1 LSPDQFTRSTGLSS
15 FPGYLNKAVDGEGN
29 LAVFANG
36 EINYKLKGIHAKVSV
51 TWNFEAPEGTGD
63 THYSIMRGQYAN
75 LIIKQGESEQYKPV
89 LYVQPTEERDRVS
102 FEQAL
107 GEAIDQLDERYNGL
121 AFEHM
126 ADGLYRIS
134 VDSAL
139 VTSHEAHFAQVTEK
153 YLSFLQSCTMPGWEG
168 PSMLAKYYV
177 TTKALEVAETVRSK

>member
-1 LSPDQFTRSTGLSS
+1 
-15 FPGYLNKAVDGEGN
+15 
-29 LAVFANG
+29 
-36 EINYKLKGIHAKVSV
+36 
-51 TWNFEAPEGTGD
+51 
-63 THYSIMRGQYAN
+63 MRGQYAN

-153 YLSFLQSCTMPGWEG
+153 YLSFLQSGTMPGWEV
-168 PSMLAKYYV
+168 PNMLAKYYV